1 MQCLCGG
8 SNPCEISVYDPG
20 IVPTLISGFGFL
32 DQWDAVDT
40 VARVCGAMR
49 RERPSA
55 GVHFGAH
62 VLKAAGRHMAPW
74 DVIGACLSRSGGLP
88 SL

>member
-49 RERPSA
+49 RERPECRRPFWSA
-55 GVHFGAH
+55 Y
-62 VLKAAGRHMAPW
+62 LEGR
-74 DVIGACLSRSGGLP
+74 
-88 SL
+88 